1 MENSATYHE
10 IPLAER
16 IPPPLVIVLS
26 GPSGVGKDTII
37 ERMRARNLPISY
49 AVTATTRPQ
58 RQGEE
63 HGIHYFFVTP
73 ERFNDL
79 FKQGELL
86 ENSTVYGNSYGIPKA
101 GIREALARGEDVILK
116 PDVQGAAH
124 LKRVVPEA
132 VFIFIAP
139 VNQDDLLKRLRQR
152 GTETPESLAR
162 RLNSYPIEMRAAGS
176 FDYYVINRDG
186 KLDETVDAIL
196 AIMLAEKSRVTPR
209 QVNL

>member
-1 MENSATYHE
+1 MEQVGAYHE

-16 IPPPLVIVLS
+16 VAPPLVIVLA

-37 ERMRARNLPISY
+37 ERMRERNLPISY
-49 AVTATTRPQ
+49 AVTATTRP
-58 RQGEE
+58 RREGEID
-63 HGIHYFFVTP
+63 GVHYHFLTP
-73 ERFNDL
+73 EDFNNL

-86 ENSTVYGNSYGIPKA
+86 ENATVYGNSYGIPKK

-139 VNQDDLLKRLRQR
+139 VNLEELAKRLTGR
-152 GTETPESLAR
+152 GTETPEALAR
-162 RLNSYPIEMRAAGS
+162 RLNNYSTEMRAAGS
-176 FDYYVINRDG
+176 FDYYVINREG

-196 AIMLAEKSRVTPR
+196 AIMRAEKSRVTPR
-209 QVNL
+209 KVNF